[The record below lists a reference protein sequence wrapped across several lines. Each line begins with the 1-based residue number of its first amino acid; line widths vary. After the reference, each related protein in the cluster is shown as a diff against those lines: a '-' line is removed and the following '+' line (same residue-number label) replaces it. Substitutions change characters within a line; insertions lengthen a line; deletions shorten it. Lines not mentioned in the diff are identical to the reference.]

1 MATVAEA
8 VSAAL
13 DHHRA
18 GRLEQ
23 AEILYGRILRAA
35 PGHADAS
42 HLLGLLLA
50 ETGRAADGLAR
61 IDAAL
66 AAGPAVPAYHLSRA
80 RILQAL
86 GREHDAARSLTAA
99 LSLQPGHA
107 EAASTL
113 APLLRGLAER
123 LFDAGRPA
131 EAATLYRRVLALD
144 PAELTA
150 AFDFALCAAR
160 TGQLPQAAGAARM
173 AGRLDPAIQRA
184 ALLEAECWSAQ
195 ARPAEAAEAAHR
207 AVLAGPVAAV
217 ARMMRAVSL
226 QQAGAVERAA
236 LAYRALLALDPASP
250 AGWGN
255 LGIAAQALGL
265 LRDAVLSGRRAVA
278 LVPDDA
284 GSRINL
290 SAALLAAERPRD
302 AAAVARHGLALD
314 PSSADLLL
322 NLGSALD
329 SRRACDAARPLLDRA
344 LRLRPGDPAI
354 LAQFGRVCEAVGDGP
369 AAVLPL
375 RRALAAT
382 PGDAEAWAA
391 LGRAALEGG
400 DAATAERIARRVL
413 RLHPGLPAALLLA
426 GAVAEALG
434 REDEAL
440 AAYDRVILRTPGLG
454 TAFTRRSVLLLRR
467 AFGSVPP
474 RQGRRPAAER
484 LMAGRLGQDGRF
496 GNQLLQYGTL
506 RACAARLGL
515 ELEAPDWI
523 GRTLYGRDD
532 PLPQAPLP
540 VLLEEEFDLAAALDG
555 RSDACAGRN
564 VVGYFCGDTTPLAPH
579 RALIRSLF
587 TPVGVAAERVD
598 AALARLRGDGRTVVA
613 VHLRRGDFGGD
624 RFWIAPETWYLDWLT
639 ALWPTLD
646 RPVLFL
652 ATDAPELA
660 ARFSAY
666 SPLRADD
673 LADPLPGAEFFL
685 DHWILS
691 RADALAASNSSF
703 SITAAMLNA
712 GARTLVR
719 PDRRQER
726 LVPFDPWAGPVLWG

>member
-18 GRLEQ
+18 GRLAQ
-23 AEILYGRILRAA
+23 AETLYGRILRAA

-50 ETGRAADGLAR
+50 ETGRAAGGLAR
-61 IDAAL
+61 VDAAL
-66 AAGPAVPAYHLSRA
+66 AASPAVPAYHLSRA

-86 GREHDAARSLTAA
+86 GREQEAVGSLIAA
-99 LSLQPGHA
+99 LSLQPGDA
-107 EAASTL
+107 EAATAL

-131 EAATLYRRVLALD
+131 EAAALYRRVLTLD
-144 PAELTA
+144 PADLAA
-150 AFDFALCAAR
+150 AFDFALCATR
-160 TGQLPQAAGAARM
+160 TGHLPEAARAARM
-173 AGRLDPAIQRA
+173 AGRLDPTIRRA

-195 ARPAEAAEAAHR
+195 DRPAEAAAAAHR
-207 AVLAGPVAAV
+207 AVLAGPLDPT
-217 ARMMRAVSL
+217 ARMMRALSL
-226 QQAGAVERAA
+226 QQAGAAERAS

-255 LGIAAQALGL
+255 LCAAAQELGL
-265 LRDAVLSGRRAVA
+265 PRDAVLSGSHAAV
-278 LVPDDA
+278 LLPDDA
-284 GSRINL
+284 SLRTNL
-290 SAALLAAERPRD
+290 SAALLSAERPRD
-302 AAAVARHGLALD
+302 AATAARRGLALD

-329 SRRACDAARPLLDRA
+329 TRHACDAARPLLDRA

-354 LAQFGRVCEAVGDGP
+354 LAQLGRVCEAVGDAAAAGP
-369 AAVLPL
+369 LL

-391 LGRAALEGG
+391 LGRTALAG
-400 DAATAERIARRVL
+400 DDVTAAERIARRVR
-413 RLHPGLPAALLLA
+413 RLHPDLPAGLLLA

-467 AFGSVPP
+467 AFGAVPP
-474 RQGRRPAAER
+474 RQGRRPASER

-506 RACAARLGL
+506 RACAGRLGL
-515 ELEAPDWI
+515 ELEVPDWI
-523 GRTLYGRDD
+523 GRALYGLDD
-532 PLPQAPLP
+532 PLPQTPLP
-540 VLLEEEFDLAAALDG
+540 VLLEEEFDHAAVLDG
-555 RSDACAGRN
+555 RAEACAGRD
-564 VVGYFCGDTTPLAPH
+564 VVGYFCGDTTPLGPH
-579 RALIRSLF
+579 RALFRSLF
-587 TPVGVAAERVD
+587 TPAGAVAERMD
-598 AALARLRGDGRTVVA
+598 AALTRLRGDGRTVVA
-613 VHLRRGDFGGD
+613 IHLRRGDFGGD
-624 RFWIAPETWYLDWLT
+624 RFWIAPEAWYLDWLA

-660 ARFSAY
+660 ARFSTYA
-666 SPLRADD
+666 PVRAED
-673 LADPLPGAEFFL
+673 LTDPLPGAEFFL

-712 GARTLVR
+712 DARIFVR
-719 PDRRQER
+719 PDRRLER
-726 LVPFDPWAGPVLWG
+726 LVPFDPWGGPVLRE

>member
-8 VSAAL
+8 VAAAL

-23 AEILYGRILRAA
+23 AETLYGRILRAA

-50 ETGRAADGLAR
+50 ETGRAEDGLAKV
-61 IDAAL
+61 DAAL

-80 RILQAL
+80 RILQVL
-86 GREHDAARSLTAA
+86 GREQEAVRSLIAA
-99 LSLQPGHA
+99 LSLQPGNA
-107 EAASTL
+107 EAATML
-113 APLLRGLAER
+113 APLLRAVAER

-131 EAATLYRRVLALD
+131 DAAPLYCRVLALG
-144 PAELTA
+144 PADLTA

-160 TGQLPQAAGAARM
+160 TGHLWEAARAARI
-173 AGRLDPAIQRA
+173 AGRLDPTIQRA

-195 ARPAEAAEAAHR
+195 GRSAEAAEAAHR
-207 AVLAGPVAAV
+207 AVLAGPLDPT
-217 ARMMRAVSL
+217 ARMMRALSL
-226 QQAGAVERAA
+226 QQADAVERAA
-236 LAYRALLALDPASP
+236 PAYRALLALEPASP

-255 LGIAAQALGL
+255 LCVAAQALGL
-265 LRDAVLSGRRAVA
+265 SRDAVLSGRRAAA

-284 GSRINL
+284 GLRTNL
-290 SAALLAAERPRD
+290 SAALLSAERPRD
-302 AAAVARHGLALD
+302 AAMAARRGLALD

-329 SRRACDAARPLLDRA
+329 TRHARDAARPLLDRA

-354 LAQFGRVCEAVGDGP
+354 LAQLGRVCEAVGDGP
-369 AAVLPL
+369 AAILL
-375 RRALAAT
+375 LSRALAAT

-391 LGRAALEGG
+391 LGRAALAG
-400 DAATAERIARRVL
+400 DEAAAERIARRVL
-413 RLHPGLPAALLLA
+413 RLHPDLPAGLLLT

-454 TAFTRRSVLLLRR
+454 TAFSRRSVLLLRR
-467 AFGSVPP
+467 AFGAVQP
-474 RQGRRPAAER
+474 RQGRRPVSRR

-506 RACAARLGL
+506 RACADRLGL

-523 GRTLYGRDD
+523 GRALYGLDD

-540 VLLEEEFDLAAALDG
+540 VLLEEEFDLPAVLDG
-555 RSDACAGRN
+555 RSDACAGRD

-579 RALIRSLF
+579 RTLFRSLF
-587 TPVGVAAERVD
+587 TPVGAVAERMET
-598 AALARLRGDGRTVVA
+598 ALARLRGDGRTVVA
-613 VHLRRGDFGGD
+613 IHLRRGDFGGA
-624 RFWIAPETWYLDWLT
+624 RFWIAPEIWYLDWLA

-666 SPLRADD
+666 APIRAQD

-712 GARTLVR
+712 GARIFVR
-719 PDRRQER
+719 PDRRLER
-726 LVPFDPWAGPVLWG
+726 LVPFDPWGGPVLWE